1 MATHHGPRG
10 PSPWTRWHLDGAK
23 GFSIRHHKL
32 WPWHHSHW
40 PYTLAWMLG
49 GVGGCFWICFY
60 PILDRRC
67 GCSNLS
73 SIATYKLILHILQII
88 AIIYEYISSH
98 VTQNGEILY
107 TWHVF
112 FLLEMLEKTMV
123 FAPRSINISETY
135 EHGRWEHA
143 CAASAFV
150 SVSCDLS
157 IRRCGKLFLA

>member
-1 MATHHGPRG
+1 MSIYHHMSLKMVRYCI
-10 PSPWTRWHLDGAK
+10 HDM
-23 GFSIRHHKL
+23 F
-32 WPWHHSHW
+32 
-40 PYTLAWMLG
+40 
-49 GVGGCFWICFY
+49 
-60 PILDRRC
+60 
-67 GCSNLS
+67 
-73 SIATYKLILHILQII
+73 
-88 AIIYEYISSH
+88 
-98 VTQNGEILY
+98 
-107 TWHVF
+107 F